1 MNNVFLGGGPE
12 MTDSGPA
19 ATGSKWKECMNEEVT
34 IVQKEGG
41 RPLPSNR
48 PTTVAAL
55 EERRGERKA
64 KQKTLFRQR
73 EKSLL
78 LHKHERPSNQAPQ
91 IPSPSLAGQT
101 EMLIR
106 QFSWLQIIAPRRLPM
121 LAHSGFCRVAPFHS
135 GGTAP
140 ASDRLPY
147 SVFRHLI
154 QTI

>member
-19 ATGSKWKECMNEEVT
+19 ATDSKWKECMNEEVT
-34 IVQKEGG
+34 IVQKEAG
-41 RPLPSNR
+41 RPLPFNR

-73 EKSLL
+73 EKSS
-78 LHKHERPSNQAPQ
+78 LHIKHEARQIQAPQ

-101 EMLIR
+101 E
-106 QFSWLQIIAPRRLPM
+106 IAYRAGLLAPATKAFRRLPM
-121 LAHSGFCRVAPFHS
+121 PSAQRQCRIAGCYS

-140 ASDRLPY
+140 DSNRLPY
-147 SVFRHLI
+147 
-154 QTI
+154 

>member
-1 MNNVFLGGGPE
+1 MNNVFLSGGGPE

-34 IVQKEGG
+34 IVQKEAG
-41 RPLPSNR
+41 RPLPFNR

-73 EKSLL
+73 EKSS
-78 LHKHERPSNQAPQ
+78 LHIKHEARQIQAPQ

-101 EMLIR
+101 ETIIR
-106 QFSWLQIIAPRRLPM
+106 QVSWLQPFPLRHLPM
-121 LAHSGFCRVAPFHS
+121 LAHSGTAGSLAVTVAGPRRTPTGFPIKS
-135 GGTAP
+135 YNT
-140 ASDRLPY
+140 
-147 SVFRHLI
+147 
-154 QTI
+154 

>member
-34 IVQKEGG
+34 IVQKEAG
-41 RPLPSNR
+41 RPLPFNR

-73 EKSLL
+73 EKSSLAQQIRNL
-78 LHKHERPSNQAPQ
+78 SIQAP
-91 IPSPSLAGQT
+91 
-101 EMLIR
+101 
-106 QFSWLQIIAPRRLPM
+106 
-121 LAHSGFCRVAPFHS
+121 
-135 GGTAP
+135 
-140 ASDRLPY
+140 
-147 SVFRHLI
+147 
-154 QTI
+154 

>member
-1 MNNVFLGGGPE
+1 MNNVFLSGGGPE

-101 EMLIR
+101 ETIIR
-106 QFSWLQIIAPRRLPM
+106 QVSWLQPFPLRHLPM
-121 LAHSGFCRVAPFHS
+121 LAHSGTAGSLAVTVAGPRRTPTGFPIKS
-135 GGTAP
+135 YNT
-140 ASDRLPY
+140 
-147 SVFRHLI
+147 
-154 QTI
+154 

>member
-34 IVQKEGG
+34 IVQKEAG
-41 RPLPSNR
+41 RPLPFNR

-73 EKSLL
+73 EKSSLAQQTRNL
-78 LHKHERPSNQAPQ
+78 SIEAPP

-101 EMLIR
+101 ETLIR
-106 QFSWLQIIAPRRLPM
+106 QVSWLQPFPLRRLPM
-121 LAHSGFCRVAPFHS
+121 LSHSGNAGSLAVTVAGPRRTPTGFPIKS
-135 GGTAP
+135 YNT
-140 ASDRLPY
+140 
-147 SVFRHLI
+147 
-154 QTI
+154 